1 MASLN
6 KVILMGYMTADPE
19 LKQTPSGVSVCT
31 FRLGVARRY
40 KDTDGNTVSDFITCV
55 AWRQSAEFVCR
66 YFKKGSSAVVVG
78 SLSSRTYTDQSGAKR
93 QIVEVVVDEV
103 SFGASKGGGAAVP
116 MPSDGDAPP
125 ASAGN
130 ELPPSMPT
138 FEPLGADDEM
148 PF

>member
-66 YFKKGSSAVVVG
+66 YFRKGSSAVVVG

-103 SFGASKGGGAAVP
+103 SFGASKGGWAAVP

-125 ASAGN
+125 AAAGN
-130 ELPPSMPT
+130 DMPPAMPT
-138 FEPLGADDEM
+138 FEPLGADDEL